1 MRRGRNETDDFTS
14 PAARRHSAFS
24 LFASKTASVRPNRPG
39 APVDVDATWRPLTV
53 NESSSS
59 GRGRAGVALD
69 VRRLSKS
76 RALIASPLMS
86 VFVEAAIGELSGRWP
101 LPAATTPTE
110 LWLRA
115 VAAGG
120 QGRYGAALTDL
131 DTLERTNSG
140 GALSSLGC
148 STRASFLRQLGGHR
162 AARGW
167 DGRAWASAGSDVT
180 AGTDAL
186 VGLAADALGMGRFPL
201 SAQLLRRAGDL
212 MSAGG
217 EGVDPR
223 LSVRLAWVS
232 AELAMFTG
240 DGPTAVAH
248 AERAVDL
255 ASELGSARHDA
266 KSRVVLAAALCS
278 IGNIEASRM
287 VADDALAT
295 ATKLGLVPL
304 SWAVASLLADIGSE
318 VQSPPQIVAVRDASA
333 NVVVHRGGT
342 WTAR

>member
-1 MRRGRNETDDFTS
+1 M
-14 PAARRHSAFS
+14 
-24 LFASKTASVRPNRPG
+24 
-39 APVDVDATWRPLTV
+39 
-53 NESSSS
+53 
-59 GRGRAGVALD
+59 GVALA
-69 VRRLSKS
+69 VRRLGESHP
-76 RALIASPLMS
+76 LITSPQMS
-86 VFVEAAIGELSGRWP
+86 VFVEAAFGGQPGRWP

-131 DTLERTNSG
+131 DALLRTNSR
-140 GALSSLGC
+140 GALASLGC
-148 STRASFLRQLGGHR
+148 STRASFLRQLGGHQ

-167 DGRAWASAGSDVT
+167 DGRAWAGAGSDVT

-186 VGLAADALGMGRFPL
+186 VGRAADALGRGRFPL

-212 MSAGG
+212 LAAGG
-217 EGVDPR
+217 ESVDPR
-223 LSVRLAWVS
+223 LPVRLAWVG

-240 DGPTAVAH
+240 DGPAAVAH

-255 ASELGSARHDA
+255 ASDLGSARHDT

-278 IGNIEASRM
+278 TGNIEASRK
-287 VADDALAT
+287 VADRALAT
-295 ATKLGLVPL
+295 AQTLGLVPL
-304 SWAVASLLADIGSE
+304 SWAVACLLADIGSATHSR
-318 VQSPPQIVAVRDASA
+318 QQIVAVRGASA
-333 NVVVHRGGT
+333 DVVAHRGGA